1 MDLLRTLGVDQTFW
15 YQLALLIAVFI
26 ALSKLVIGPYMHAID
41 QRKQRTLG
49 SEELAANMLAK
60 TEQIQRE
67 YETRAQQINMQI
79 REVYDSVRVAAR
91 KEQEAVIQSTR
102 AEVETYLRTEREKLK
117 KNEDKVRAELA
128 GAPADLAT
136 TISAQLMPEG
146 GR

>member
-1 MDLLRTLGVDQTFW
+1 MDLLRTLGVNQTFW
-15 YQLALLIAVFI
+15 YQLVLLIVVFI
-26 ALSKLVIGPYMHAID
+26 VLSKLIIGPYLQAID
-41 QRKQRTLG
+41 KRKQRTLG

-79 REVYDSVRVAAR
+79 REVYDSVRAAAR
-91 KEQEAVIQSTR
+91 KEQETTIQATR
-102 AEVETYLRTEREKLK
+102 AEVETYLRGEREKLK

-128 GAPADLAT
+128 GAPAELAGVV
-136 TISAQLMPEG
+136 AEQLMPAG